1 MTVPIIT
8 PARPI
13 ITDAMAPIIDALTA
27 GGIRATTDLKMLNPP
42 CVYLA
47 APELEFRFRQ
57 GDFTATYTML
67 LVAANTSRRLAFD
80 EMSQLIVQVQTI
92 LGERARSARPVDVP
106 TNDGSAI
113 LLGYEFTWAERVR
126 QPPPQLGG
134 SER

>member
-8 PARPI
+8 ETRPI
-13 ITDAMAPIIDALTA
+13 LTDAMAPVIDLLTA
-27 GGIRATTDLKMLNPP
+27 GGIRATNDIKMLNPP

-47 APELEFRFRQ
+47 PPELEFRFRQ

-80 EMSQLIVQVQTI
+80 EMSQLILSVQTI
-92 LGERARSARPVDVP
+92 LGERARTARPVDVP

-126 QPPPQLGG
+126 QPSPQRGP
-134 SER
+134 S